1 MKRFLT
7 SGFILLFCS
16 LMLPAFADDGDFWD
30 EPMKIDSDAKNQQR
44 AVTDQE
50 FEKVMKFFEK
60 KKKKKEDKNKPK
72 GAPIGP
78 QMQEGATPADSNS
91 FKVTYEDY
99 PTVMIP
105 VTLITAEHKEIPPGY
120 YRILSAKKENGYFL
134 NFYQGSSLV
143 AKIPAIETGDDHNQK
158 SLNYAKVIPVND
170 SFMNVIYGD
179 IDCNIEA
186 VVRIKH

>member
-1 MKRFLT
+1 MLSLASLGTIIACVFLLGT
-7 SGFILLFCS
+7 FLSVALNVRSTL
-16 LMLPAFADDGDFWD
+16 
-30 EPMKIDSDAKNQQR
+30 QQMEQS
-44 AVTDQE
+44 VGIS
-50 FEKVMKFFEK
+50 VFFEPGISTERK
-60 KKKKKEDKNKPK
+60 DQIGEEIKKKEDKNKPK

-105 VTLITAEHKEIPPGY
+105 VTLITADHKEIPPGY

-143 AKIPAIETGDDHNQK
+143 AKISAIETGDDHNQK